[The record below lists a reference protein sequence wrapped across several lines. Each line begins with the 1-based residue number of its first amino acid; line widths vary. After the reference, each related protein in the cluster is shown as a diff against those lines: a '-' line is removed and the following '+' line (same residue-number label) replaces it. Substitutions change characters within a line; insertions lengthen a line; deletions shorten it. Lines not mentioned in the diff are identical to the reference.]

1 MRCSRRGILV
11 VGCESLERRDVVLKQ
26 ARELGGGAGSLDGGI
41 DTVSKMLDR
50 DPTAVCVW
58 TQQDGAP

>member
-1 MRCSRRGILV
+1 MRYSRRGVL

-26 ARELGGGAGSLDGGI
+26 ARELGGGAGSVGEGI

-50 DPTAVCVW
+50 DPTALCVW
-58 TQQDGAP
+58 TRQDGAP